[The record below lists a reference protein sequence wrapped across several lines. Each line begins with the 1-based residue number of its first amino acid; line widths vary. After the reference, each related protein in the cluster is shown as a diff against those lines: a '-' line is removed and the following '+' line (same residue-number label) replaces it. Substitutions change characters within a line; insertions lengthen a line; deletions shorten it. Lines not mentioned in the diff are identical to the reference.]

1 MFFKKQKGIAVIEF
15 TLVLP
20 ILVLII
26 FLTVEFGRLLFQYS
40 ELTRMA
46 RSAGRFIS
54 NTAIVNTTGNLPAV
68 LSDTNCDFCISNM
81 KRVLLSGDTLN
92 TSSNLTGLTASNIS
106 VVEFPADSGILVVNV
121 SYDWTPLFAEKL
133 QTFSFG
139 EDIDLSFNLNASY
152 AVTAL

>member
-1 MFFKKQKGIAVIEF
+1 MFYKKQQGIAVIEF

-26 FLTVEFGRLLFQYS
+26 FVTVEFGRLLYQYS

-68 LSDTNCDFCISNM
+68 LSDTNCDFCITKM
-81 KRVLLSGDTLN
+81 KRVLLSGDTIN
-92 TSSNLTGLTASNIS
+92 TTSNLSGLSSADITVA
-106 VVEFPADSGILVVNV
+106 EYPANSGILVVNV

-133 QTFSFG
+133 NTLSFG
-139 EDIDLSFNLNASY
+139 NDIDLSFNLNASY